1 MTQSSMV
8 ADGTCECTTY
18 QNPKLR
24 SLKQQTPALKLS
36 DLFTS
41 KLGVAVTEADIEAA
55 HRTGS
60 RTPQHTRPRPM
71 IVRFLSRRK
80 KDEVLAN
87 RRKLKGNPQKI
98 SIAEDLTSLNFKLLK
113 EAKEHSA
120 TLDAWSSRGK
130 IFAKIK
136 NGKTVRWMWML
147 MRYCAVQCTLQQK
160 MREQSR
166 RKVAIVGC
174 GAAGL
179 TSIKAC
185 LEEGLQP
192 HCFEINSD
200 LGGVWYTPDTP
211 KYGNGPVMYDNL
223 VTNISKATICFS
235 DFPMP
240 ASYPPFLPHRL
251 FQQYLQS
258 YAEHFKLVQHVS
270 FNTKVL
276 DVRKTDDYNE
286 TGRWVVTTCKTEGNT
301 ESDEKTSETYDGVI
315 LCQGFFTV
323 PFIPD
328 TPGLDEGYQ
337 GRVSHA
343 NSYRDPQP
351 YKGRTVLVVGTSA
364 SGGDVACDI
373 APVAKQVYLSVR
385 HGCYVVSRFLNGLTP
400 WDFSLTRMGTR
411 HMPPSF
417 LIGGLHSQANL
428 NPVASG
434 LQCDAVTPP
443 QRADLMI
450 NDLLP
455 SKVITGQV
463 KVVSAIERVTGT
475 GEIHLKDGKVLK
487 EVDDII
493 FATGYKN
500 NFDAIDPSIMSFD
513 HESGRVD
520 LYKMM
525 YPTSL
530 SHDTLAVVGFIYTIG
545 GLPPVYEVQARLA
558 ARVLAGRH
566 RLPDRK
572 VRQQDVDRTNQ
583 QQFEAYGCYK
593 YICFSTPYTDEIAAE
608 IGVAPDWWRFLL
620 RGDVKIALAVLFG
633 PAYPFH
639 YRLLGPHAWPGAREA
654 TEKAYRETVYSI
666 QHRTVGD
673 GREGRA
679 GSAWGYGCL
688 VALVPVILAVVF
700 YFGGGM

>member
-1 MTQSSMV
+1 
-8 ADGTCECTTY
+8 
-18 QNPKLR
+18 
-24 SLKQQTPALKLS
+24 
-36 DLFTS
+36 
-41 KLGVAVTEADIEAA
+41 
-55 HRTGS
+55 
-60 RTPQHTRPRPM
+60 
-71 IVRFLSRRK
+71 
-80 KDEVLAN
+80 
-87 RRKLKGNPQKI
+87 
-98 SIAEDLTSLNFKLLK
+98 
-113 EAKEHSA
+113 
-120 TLDAWSSRGK
+120 
-130 IFAKIK
+130 
-136 NGKTVRWMWML
+136 
-147 MRYCAVQCTLQQK
+147 

-174 GAAGL
+174 GVAGL

-185 LEEGLQP
+185 LEEDLQP

-200 LGGVWYTPDTP
+200 LGGMWFTPDTP
-211 KYGNGPVMYDNL
+211 KHGHGPLVYDSL
-223 VTNISKATICFS
+223 VTNNSKTLMCFS
-235 DFPMP
+235 DFPPP
-240 ASYPPFLPHRL
+240 ASYPPFMPHRL
-251 FQQYLQS
+251 YQQYLQS

-270 FNTKVL
+270 FNTKVI

-315 LCQGFFTV
+315 LCQGFFSL

-351 YKGRTVLVVGTSA
+351 YKGRTVLVIGSA
-364 SGGDVACDI
+364 FTAGDVASDI
-373 APVAKQVYLSVR
+373 APVAKQVYLSVH
-385 HGCYVVSRFLNGLTP
+385 HGSYILNRLPDGLTP
-400 WDFSLTRMGTR
+400 LDFRLTRMRLKCLPSRLFHRTLVRNATR
-411 HMPPSF
+411 V
-417 LIGGLHSQANL
+417 L

-434 LQCDAVTPP
+434 IQPEASLHDAQVIF
-443 QRADLMI
+443 LV

-455 SKVITGQV
+455 SKIFTGQV
-463 KVVSAIERVTGT
+463 KVVSAIQRVTGT

-493 FATGYKN
+493 FATGYKC
-500 NFDAIDPSIMSFD
+500 NFDAIDPSILSSD
-513 HESGRVD
+513 PKSGRLD
-520 LYKMM
+520 LYQLM
-525 YPTSL
+525 YPVSL
-530 SHDTLAVVGFIYTIG
+530 PHDSLALVGCLSTTG
-545 GLPPVYEVQARLA
+545 SLPPVHELQARLA

-583 QQFEAYGCYK
+583 QQLQIYGDYK
-593 YICFSTPYTDEIAAE
+593 YKFRALPYADSIAAE

-620 RGDVKIALAVLFG
+620 RGDVKMALAVLFG

>member
-1 MTQSSMV
+1 
-8 ADGTCECTTY
+8 
-18 QNPKLR
+18 
-24 SLKQQTPALKLS
+24 
-36 DLFTS
+36 
-41 KLGVAVTEADIEAA
+41 
-55 HRTGS
+55 
-60 RTPQHTRPRPM
+60 
-71 IVRFLSRRK
+71 
-80 KDEVLAN
+80 
-87 RRKLKGNPQKI
+87 
-98 SIAEDLTSLNFKLLK
+98 
-113 EAKEHSA
+113 
-120 TLDAWSSRGK
+120 
-130 IFAKIK
+130 
-136 NGKTVRWMWML
+136 
-147 MRYCAVQCTLQQK
+147 

-174 GAAGL
+174 GVAGL

-223 VTNISKATICFS
+223 VTNTSKATSCFS

-240 ASYPPFLPHRL
+240 ASYPPYMPHRL
-251 FQQYLQS
+251 YQQYLQS
-258 YAEHFKLVQHVS
+258 YAEHFRLVQHVS

-286 TGRWVVTTCKTEGNT
+286 TGRWVVTTCKMEGNT

-315 LCQGFFTV
+315 LCQGFYTV

-343 NSYRDPQP
+343 NSYRDSQP
-351 YKGRTVLVVGTSA
+351 YKGRTVLVVGSAA

-373 APVAKQVYLSVR
+373 APVAKQVYLSVH
-385 HGCYVVSRFLNGLTP
+385 HGCYVISRIEKGLRP
-400 WDFSLTRMGTR
+400 LDFMFSRMLMNY
-411 HMPPSF
+411 MPVSF
-417 LIGGLHSQANL
+417 LIRKFVSKATQNL
-428 NPVASG
+428 SPVTSG

-443 QRADLMI
+443 VRASFMI

-455 SKVITGQV
+455 SKVFTGQV
-463 KVVSAIERVTGT
+463 KVVSAIQRVTGT

-493 FATGYKN
+493 FGTGQKCSFN
-500 NFDAIDPSIMSFD
+500 AIDPSIISSD
-513 HESGRVD
+513 IKSGRLD
-520 LYKMM
+520 LFKMM

-530 SHDTLAVVGFIYTIG
+530 SHDSLALVGCTALVVGPQAPA
-545 GLPPVYEVQARLA
+545 LEMQARLA

-572 VRQQDVDRTNQ
+572 VRQQDVDRTNLQ
-583 QQFEAYGCYK
+583 VLQIRGYYK
-593 YICFSTPYTDEIAAE
+593 YILFCTPYCDELAAD

-620 RGDVKIALAVLFG
+620 RGDVKMALAVLFG